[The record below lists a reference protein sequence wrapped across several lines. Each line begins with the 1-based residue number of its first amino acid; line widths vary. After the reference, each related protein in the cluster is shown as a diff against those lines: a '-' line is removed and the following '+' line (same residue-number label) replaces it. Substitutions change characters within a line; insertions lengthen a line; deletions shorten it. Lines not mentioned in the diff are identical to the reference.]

1 MKTYEILFEEVLLHR
16 FELEAASAADVP
28 DEFERLADECYFDFS
43 DGEVVDSGIRQ
54 FRCAGSGKSEKI
66 GWSHADLERL
76 AYAFTRFAYRARQWT
91 DIETW
96 YDTLLE
102 CGCTLEDIETISES
116 FGSAGK

>member
-16 FELEAASAADVP
+16 FELEAASIDDVP
-28 DEFERLADECYFDFS
+28 DEFEKLADECYFDFA
-43 DGEVVDSGIRQ
+43 DGEVVASGISEIRY
-54 FRCAGSGKSEKI
+54 GKELQKI
-66 GWSHADLERL
+66 GFSYADMERI
-76 AYAFTRFAYRARQWT
+76 ASAFTRFADRARQWT

-96 YDTLLE
+96 YDALLE